1 MLSILYGL
9 ISAIGWGAADF
20 TGGLAS
26 RRTKPYRVLFLAE
39 FAGLIPLI
47 GLAWVSSEPIPA
59 LPAWLW
65 SATASGLG
73 TFGLL
78 ILYRA
83 LAEGQMTIAAPVSA
97 LLAASIPVFVGGLTQ
112 GLPEPLTLLGFVLA
126 LASIWMIS
134 QNGEHPEW
142 RLNLKMLSLPLM
154 AGIFFGFYFVAIHE
168 ATRQA
173 FYWPLV
179 SARLAGTL
187 VMLVY
192 AASIHGPLLPERS
205 IWPLVILG
213 GMLDVSGNAFY
224 VLSAQ
229 TGRLDVAAVLG
240 SLYPGSTVILAAI
253 LLKERISRWQGLGI
267 LMVLVAILLLT
278 I

>member
-1 MLSILYGL
+1 LLSIFYGL
-9 ISAIGWGAADF
+9 ISALGWGAADF

-26 RRTKPYRVLFLAE
+26 RRTEPYRVLFLAE
-39 FAGLIPLI
+39 IAGLAPVFILTLVF
-47 GLAWVSSEPIPA
+47 GEPIPP

-65 SATASGLG
+65 SAIASGLG

-83 LAEGQMTIAAPVSA
+83 LAEGKMTIAAPVSA
-97 LLAASIPVFVGGLTQ
+97 LLAASIPVVVGSLTE
-112 GLPEPLTLLGFVLA
+112 GLPDFITLVGFGLA
-126 LASIWMIS
+126 LISIWTIS
-134 QNGEHPEW
+134 LNSGHKDW
-142 RLNLKMLSLPLM
+142 RVSLRKLFPPLM

-168 ATRQA
+168 ATQYA
-173 FYWPLV
+173 FFWPIV

-192 AASIHGPLLPERS
+192 AAIQRGPAMPERS
-205 IWPLVILG
+205 LWPLVILG
-213 GMLDVSGNAFY
+213 GMLDVLGNAFY
-224 VLSAQ
+224 ILAAR

-253 LLKERISRWQGLGI
+253 LLKEKISRWQGFGI
-267 LMVLVAILLLT
+267 LLALAAIVLLT
-278 I
+278 L